1 MAVKGARRSV
11 FVEVAAFPLSQLVVL
26 VLLYARAFMG
36 PANAP
41 QWSMLFAVT
50 ALCVVVDVVLIR
62 AIADETRHRL
72 VSERVRILEEQK
84 ELQRQQY
91 QRLREEL
98 DEARCVRRDIV
109 EALSESCAFLKRAEV
124 PQAVASM
131 ERAVGLSGG
140 IRESYCE
147 NRVVNALIMMKLRRC
162 AEEDIEVSCTV
173 VVPEHL
179 HILDMDLCAAF
190 SNLLDNAINGCLAV
204 PPDRRRIEVRACLV
218 AGVMMVDVRNSAAAP
233 QADGKASAEE
243 GAAEGC
249 RAEDP
254 GSQRRWGRSDRWRR
268 LRTGPSTLAR
278 RHGWGLQILEVLA
291 IRYNGTFEYGRESDH
306 EFRATLMLMNEKRER
321 L

>member
-11 FVEVAAFPLSQLVVL
+11 FLEVAAFPLSQLVVL
-26 VLLYARAFMG
+26 VLLYGRALVG
-36 PANAP
+36 PTTAP
-41 QWSMLFAVT
+41 QWCVLFVAT
-50 ALCVVVDVVLIR
+50 ALCVAVDVVLIR
-62 AIADETRHRL
+62 AIVDMTRHRL
-72 VSERVRILEEQK
+72 VDERIRILEEQK
-84 ELQRQQY
+84 DLQRQQY

-98 DEARCVRRDIV
+98 DEARRVRRDIV
-109 EALSESCAFLKRAEV
+109 AALIESRAFLKRAEV
-124 PQAVASM
+124 PQALASM

-140 IRESYCE
+140 VRESYCE

-162 AEEDIEVSCTV
+162 AEEGIAVSCTA
-173 VVPEHL
+173 VVPERL
-179 HILDMDLCAAF
+179 HILDVDLCAAF

-233 QADGKASAEE
+233 EGDGRAASEEGSAE
-243 GAAEGC
+243 GH
-249 RAEDP
+249 RAEAS
-254 GSQRRWGRSDRWRR
+254 GGLRRWGRSDRWERF
-268 LRTGPSTLAR
+268 RTGPSTLAR

-291 IRYNGTFEYGRESDH
+291 IRYNGTFEYGREGDH